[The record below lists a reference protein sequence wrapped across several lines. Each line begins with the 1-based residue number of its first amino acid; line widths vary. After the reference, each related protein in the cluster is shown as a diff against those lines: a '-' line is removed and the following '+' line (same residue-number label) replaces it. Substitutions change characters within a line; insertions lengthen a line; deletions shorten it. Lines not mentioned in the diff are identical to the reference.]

1 MQTQQYEGY
10 VITDELRIGSV
21 RYAIA
26 EKCDVSKSY
35 VTLEQRQDTDD
46 PQPHYLRSRIAAEV
60 DLIKRAVMQMR
71 YELRG
76 FTTDMQ
82 ATLKREADL
91 LEI

>member
-1 MQTQQYEGY
+1 MKAQQYEGY
-10 VITDELRIGSV
+10 VITDEIRIGSV

-26 EKCDVSKSY
+26 EKCDVGKSY
-35 VTLEQRQDTDD
+35 VTLERRQDTDD

-82 ATLKREADL
+82 ASLRREADL
-91 LEI
+91 LEL

>member
-1 MQTQQYEGY
+1 MQAQQYEGY

-26 EKCDVSKSY
+26 EKHDGSKSY
-35 VTLEQRQDTDD
+35 VTLERRQDTDD

-71 YELRG
+71 HELRG
-76 FTTDMQ
+76 FTAEMQ

-91 LEI
+91 LEL